1 MIHRNGE
8 TVKTT
13 TGKRTQHSR
22 GHLLSPGG
30 LTLLIALSAL
40 MGGEALGPAIAR
52 ATLGEVEAT
61 VSRDREGSAGTHT
74 LLQAQGGVR
83 IHTITS
89 SSRTYREYV
98 TPGGTVFAVTWQGMH
113 PPHLKTVLGA
123 YAAEYRE
130 AIVRARTQTNYPAI
144 RSRFLRVTTAHLLI
158 DGGGQPRT
166 LSGRVILP
174 AQIPP
179 GFPVDQIR

>member
-1 MIHRNGE
+1 M
-8 TVKTT
+8 KTT
-13 TGKRTQHSR
+13 TGTRTQRSR
-22 GHLLSPGG
+22 GHLFSPGG
-30 LTLLIALSAL
+30 LALLIVLSAL
-40 MGGEALGPAIAR
+40 LAGEALGPDRAW
-52 ATLGEVEAT
+52 ATLGEDEAT
-61 VSRDREGSAGTHT
+61 VSRDRTVSAGTHT

-83 IHTITS
+83 IHIITS

-98 TPGGTVFAVTWQGMH
+98 TPGGTVFAVTWQGMP
-113 PPHLKTVLGA
+113 PPHLGRILGA

-130 AIVRARTQTNYPAI
+130 AIVRARTQTTYPAI

-158 DGGGQPRT
+158 DGGGQPRA

-174 AQIPP
+174 DQIPP